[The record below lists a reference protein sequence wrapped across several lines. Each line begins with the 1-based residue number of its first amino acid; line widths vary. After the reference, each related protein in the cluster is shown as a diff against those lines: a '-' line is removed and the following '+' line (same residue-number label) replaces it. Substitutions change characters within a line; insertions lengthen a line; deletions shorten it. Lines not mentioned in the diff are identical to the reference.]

1 MKRSFMP
8 TKGVAIV
15 LVLLLI
21 SAIFILS
28 AGFLSKKVSER
39 KSVLLEIQT
48 LQARELA
55 KSGLETVRVRLRN
68 DGNFPPSQ
76 PASTTEAFS
85 FSEVVLDID
94 QLKPVGRYTAEL
106 DQRWIEPPYAILR
119 VRVTGQV
126 GTENNPVRYRMT
138 GDFLMAPGS
147 KGDLVNLSED
157 GDF

>member
-1 MKRSFMP
+1 MKYSR
-8 TKGVAIV
+8 KGVALV
-15 LVLLLI
+15 LVLLLV
-21 SAIFILS
+21 SALFILL

-39 KSVLLEIQT
+39 KSVQLELQT

-76 PASTTEAFS
+76 PDINREPFS
-85 FSEVVLDID
+85 FNEVVLDID
-94 QLKPVGRYTAEL
+94 QLSPVGSYTAEL
-106 DQRWIEPPYAILR
+106 DQRWIEPPYAMLR

-126 GTENNPVRYRMT
+126 GTDSNPVRHRLT
-138 GDFLMAPGS
+138 ADFSMSPGA